1 MANNVVE
8 IQNRKKE
15 REKRIVE
22 EKEKLEGGVGGIR
35 REEKRERNRARE
47 RKFLKE
53 NEKKREI
60 LKFGKGLGVGRGKIQ
75 MFVECVKGKCGFSA
89 D

>member
-22 EKEKLEGGVGGIR
+22 EKEKLEGGWG
-35 REEKRERNRARE
+35 E
-47 RKFLKE
+47 
-53 NEKKREI
+53 
-60 LKFGKGLGVGRGKIQ
+60 
-75 MFVECVKGKCGFSA
+75 
-89 D
+89 